1 MASDRTADALVIGC
15 YSVPGF
21 FFGLFLV
28 LLLFLMLG
36 KNNESLVLDLQVI

>member
-28 LLLFLMLG
+28 LLLLFFPSI
-36 KNNESLVLDLQVI
+36 KNKSLVLDLQVV